1 MPELTCMCAPAPH
14 GPLLGSVV
22 RSPVPGAPQRGA
34 ASRKTREMRRAWM
47 HSVLARPAM
56 SARERAVLVAEALQ
70 AVGWQV
76 SPDAVRQTANTH
88 DPHSRLA
95 KSVMAFVE
103 RGRGAKGG
111 KPLVISA
118 SLVSSCVCA
127 ICRPDP
133 VLCLQEPEDT
143 LPPAD
148 DDDMN
153 TETETCGD
161 DNPSKSVETRLR
173 NLETQLRGLCPAV
186 APSTCNVHH
195 TLLTPPATDRD

>member
-1 MPELTCMCAPAPH
+1 
-14 GPLLGSVV
+14 
-22 RSPVPGAPQRGA
+22 
-34 ASRKTREMRRAWM
+34 M
-47 HSVLARPAM
+47 HSVLACPTM

-70 AVGWQV
+70 AVGWHV
-76 SPDAVRQTANTH
+76 SHDAVRQTANTH

-148 DDDMN
+148 DNDMP
-153 TETETCGD
+153 TETETSGERASV
-161 DNPSKSVETRLR
+161 DNPFKSVETRLR
-173 NLETQLRGLCPAV
+173 DVEACLREISSVV
-186 APSTCNVHH
+186 APSTCSVHDA
-195 TLLTPPATDRD
+195 LLTRPATDRD

>member
-1 MPELTCMCAPAPH
+1 MPLQTLRACLPGGREPGRVASFVAVCSNSMMI
-14 GPLLGSVV
+14 PLIWMLV

-56 SARERAVLVAEALQ
+56 SARERAVLVADALQ

-76 SPDAVRQTANTH
+76 TPDAVLQTANTH

-118 SLVSSCVCA
+118 ALASSCVV
-127 ICRPDP
+127 PYVD
-133 VLCLQEPEDT
+133 
-143 LPPAD
+143 
-148 DDDMN
+148 
-153 TETETCGD
+153 
-161 DNPSKSVETRLR
+161 
-173 NLETQLRGLCPAV
+173 
-186 APSTCNVHH
+186 
-195 TLLTPPATDRD
+195 LTPCSVYRSPKTRCRLPTTTI

>member
-1 MPELTCMCAPAPH
+1 MPELTCMCAPAPQ

-70 AVGWQV
+70 AVGWHV
-76 SPDAVRQTANTH
+76 SHDAVRQTANTH

-118 SLVSSCVCA
+118 ALASSCVV
-127 ICRPDP
+127 PYVD
-133 VLCLQEPEDT
+133 
-143 LPPAD
+143 
-148 DDDMN
+148 
-153 TETETCGD
+153 
-161 DNPSKSVETRLR
+161 
-173 NLETQLRGLCPAV
+173 
-186 APSTCNVHH
+186 
-195 TLLTPPATDRD
+195 LTPCSVYRSPKTRCRRPTTTICPPRQRHPASGRVSTILSRASKLASETSKLASEKSPL